1 MPLDPLHVPAGL
13 WARDDLRQ
21 VLRRRDIGGLFRLVT
36 QETGTSQTQ
45 LGAAVGLEQ
54 GYVSRVIA
62 GRKVTSIE
70 VLERIADG
78 LAMPDDARHALGLAG
93 RQPPYRLDMGDSRL
107 DRQSAAPV
115 NRSWRDDVAGAVEM
129 WRGDVNRREVLRQAA
144 FSSAGYT
151 VSALRWFTSRPTE
164 PVTRDGSRT
173 IGQPDVDTV
182 REVTAT
188 YRRLDNQYGGG
199 HGRDAVVR
207 YLDRELSPLVRDGRY
222 DATTGR
228 ALLSATAELAQLAG
242 WQAYDMAEHGIAQ
255 RYLVLALDLARS
267 AHDDS
272 LGAEIL
278 AAMSHQAT
286 YLADTATGVDLA
298 RAAGQTAKRAG
309 VRALV
314 AEALVL
320 EAHAHARAGDGY
332 TAELVQR
339 AEDPRPR
346 PRRRR
351 PDLRHRPACRREDP

>member
-164 PVTRDGSRT
+164 PRHPGRLPHDRATR
-173 IGQPDVDTV
+173 
-182 REVTAT
+182 
-188 YRRLDNQYGGG
+188 RRHRSGG
-199 HGRDAVVR
+199 HRH
-207 YLDRELSPLVRDGRY
+207 LP
-222 DATTGR
+222 
-228 ALLSATAELAQLAG
+228 
-242 WQAYDMAEHGIAQ
+242 
-255 RYLVLALDLARS
+255 
-267 AHDDS
+267 
-272 LGAEIL
+272 
-278 AAMSHQAT
+278 
-286 YLADTATGVDLA
+286 
-298 RAAGQTAKRAG
+298 AAGQPVRWRPRPRRRGPLPRPGAVAAVTGRPLRRHDRPGAAQRHGRTGAARRLAG
-309 VRALV
+309 VRHGRTRHRPALSRPGTRPGPFRPPRQPRRGDPRRHEPPGHLPRRHRHRCRPGPRRGTDGK
-314 AEALVL
+314 AGR
-320 EAHAHARAGDGY
+320 RAGTRRRGPG
-332 TAELVQR
+332 AGG
-339 AEDPRPR
+339 PRPR